1 MVCFIRSMS
10 VNLGEQMER
19 NWERPIDFNIE
30 FQYGKEGGW
39 QLITLSGGDKLVSMN
54 EILENVRTAVIH
66 GNIHEKDLEDRLVNI
81 LAIALGE
88 SEEFIKKALRR

>member
-1 MVCFIRSMS
+1 M
-10 VNLGEQMER
+10 
-19 NWERPIDFNIE
+19 
-30 FQYGKEGGW
+30 
-39 QLITLSGGDKLVSMN
+39 ITLSGGDKLVSMN